1 MRPLGLIA
9 LIALAS
15 AACPGAKGPSP
26 AKSASTV
33 QPASNALVVRGGI
46 LYTMDPARP
55 RAEMAVA
62 VGGRFTCVGLEREC
76 EPRAPAGARVVDLAG
91 GTATPGLADA
101 HGHVVA
107 LGRTLEQADLRGAKS
122 EEECVERLKQHATS
136 APADAWILGRGW
148 DQNRWPGQRLPR
160 EGALSRAVPDHPVLA
175 SRIDG
180 HAVWVNARALQLA
193 GITNATPDP
202 PGGRI
207 ERDPSGRPTGVL
219 VDNAQELVRSKVPTA
234 GPEATRKAIL
244 AAQDRLLAVG
254 LTSVHDAGVDGAT
267 LEIYRSLAAQ
277 NQLTIHVY
285 AMLDGQKPLAELDAQ
300 MALWSKTPRV
310 GLLSV
315 GAVKLHADGA
325 LGSRGALLFE
335 PYSDD
340 AGNRGLAVIP
350 PDELWARI
358 ERVARAGFQPAV
370 HAIGDRACAE
380 TLTDFVLA
388 SRIRDDL
395 RPRVE
400 HLQVLRAR
408 DVPLLMQ
415 AKAVASM
422 QPTHATSDGPWAEAR
437 LGHGSERQR
446 GAYAWRTVLD
456 AGAPLACGSDFPVE
470 DPDPRAGIYS
480 AETRRWAGGPAAG
493 WMPEQRM
500 TREEAIRCFTTGAA
514 YAEHAEH
521 ERGRIQE
528 GYEAD
533 LTGWGG
539 DILGVPPEAVP
550 TLPVTWTV
558 IAGRIERSP

>member
-1 MRPLGLIA
+1 
-9 LIALAS
+9 
-15 AACPGAKGPSP
+15 
-26 AKSASTV
+26 
-33 QPASNALVVRGGI
+33 
-46 LYTMDPARP
+46 MDPSRP

-62 VGGRFTCVGLEREC
+62 VGGRFTCVGSRNEC
-76 EPRAPAGARVVDLAG
+76 GPRAPPGARVVDLAG

-101 HGHVVA
+101 HGHVVSLGEA
-107 LGRTLEQADLRGAKS
+107 LERADLRGAKS
-122 EEECVERLKQHATS
+122 EVECIDRLEQRAAS
-136 APADAWILGRGW
+136 APPGAWILGRGW
-148 DQNRWPGQRLPR
+148 DHTRWPGQRLPT
-160 EGALSRAVPDHPVLA
+160 EGPLSRAISDHPVLA
-175 SRIDG
+175 WRVDG
-180 HAVWVNARALQLA
+180 HAVWVNAKALALA

-219 VDNAQELVRSKVPTA
+219 VDNAQELVRSKIPRA
-234 GPEATRKAIL
+234 GPQATREAIL
-244 AAQDRLLAVG
+244 TAQDRLVAVG

-267 LEIYRSLAAQ
+267 LEIYRSLASQ
-277 NQLTIHVY
+277 NLLKIHVY
-285 AMLDGQKPLAELDAQ
+285 AMLDGQKPLTELDAQ
-300 MALWSKTPRV
+300 MALWRKTPRI

-315 GAVKLHADGA
+315 GAVKLYADGA

-335 PYSDD
+335 PYADD
-340 AGNRGLAVIP
+340 PGNRGLAVTP
-350 PDELWARI
+350 PEELRARI
-358 ERVARAGFQPAV
+358 ERVAHAGYQPAV

-380 TLTDFVLA
+380 TLADFVLA
-388 SRIRDDL
+388 SRIREDL

-400 HLQVLRAR
+400 HLQVLRPR
-408 DVPLLMQ
+408 DVPLLVQ

-422 QPTHATSDGPWAEAR
+422 QPTHATSDGPWVEAR
-437 LGHGSERQR
+437 LGPGTERQR
-446 GAYAWRTVLD
+446 GAYSWRSVLD

-493 WMPEQRM
+493 WMPEQRL

-521 ERGRIQE
+521 ERGRIQV

-539 DILGVPPEAVP
+539 DILGAPPEAIP
-550 TLPVTWTV
+550 TLPITWTV
-558 IAGRIERSP
+558 VAGRIERSP